1 MCWIFHF
8 IVWKQLSTL
17 NYVIFTSFHFRV
29 CCSLSKNMSCFFDI
43 HKFSWECLQG
53 LVWKI
58 EYCWMDERQQ
68 NLPLFTSLRVMVL
81 NLKTNKQKNKL
92 PCLFHSY
99 LVIIFL
105 WNPLTLCKNKP
116 TIFLFN
122 HMIIAKIL
130 RMKWKNVSF
139 SWKLLPKV

>member
-1 MCWIFHF
+1 MWFSLLSILQYVVHCQKICPVFLISTKSLENVCKDSFEKLNIVGWMKDNRIFP
-8 IVWKQLSTL
+8 
-17 NYVIFTSFHFRV
+17 
-29 CCSLSKNMSCFFDI
+29 
-43 HKFSWECLQG
+43 FSHL
-53 LVWKI
+53 
-58 EYCWMDERQQ
+58 
-68 NLPLFTSLRVMVL
+68 LRVMVL
-81 NLKTNKQKNKL
+81 NLKTNKQQNKH
-92 PCLFHSY
+92 PCLLHSY